1 MKTFGD
7 NLKIIRKSNKLSQKE
22 FAIKMKT
29 SQQRVSEWECNKVEP
44 TLYNILRII
53 KVLETSFDDLIEDIE
68 LGN

>member
-53 KVLETSFDDLIEDIE
+53 KVLETSFDDLTEDIE

>member
-1 MKTFGD
+1 MRTFGD

-53 KVLETSFDDLIEDIE
+53 KVLETSFDDLTEDIE